1 LEQPETAETCQGCGL
16 IFAKW
21 RERQQAASSVTPPEP
36 AAAQTPEPAEAGT
49 SPESGTDQAPP
60 QPEANPWKKPL
71 PERQYQEFPV
81 KKMAFISI
89 PILVAAAVY
98 SFWPGAKTDGY
109 ATPKPIERPTSI
121 YGNAT
126 EQPSPEATWT
136 PLPCGYPDNTC
147 TPTPIAT
154 PMTISGPAW
163 QYHGKVV
170 DYVHLSAIS
179 GVQIVF
185 TNHGVAV
192 TVVTNDQGFYHIS
205 VPPLSSGEAYEVQ
218 LSHQNFGDRYWTDDP
233 SGLELGTRLAKGYEN
248 PENQH
253 FRIDGVAQ
261 DRVADFSMF
270 PYQLNEQERMQMQ
283 NARPPSQP

>member
-1 LEQPETAETCQGCGL
+1 M

-21 RERQQAASSVTPPEP
+21 RERHQVPAPTPEAVPETDAHLPSTGSVEP
-36 AAAQTPEPAEAGT
+36 APEGQTNPSQPGPTGSPQAET
-49 SPESGTDQAPP
+49 
-60 QPEANPWKKPL
+60 NPWKKPL
-71 PERQYQEFPV
+71 PEREYQEFPL
-81 KKMAFISI
+81 KKMLLIGI
-89 PILVAAAVY
+89 PLLLGVGIY
-98 SFWPGAKTDGY
+98 SFWPSPNADGY
-109 ATPKPIERPTSI
+109 ATPKPIPLPTSI
-121 YGNAT
+121 YMNAT

-154 PMTISGPAW
+154 PMTIAGPAW
-163 QYHGKVV
+163 QYHGKVL
-170 DYVHLSAIS
+170 DCVHLSPIS

-185 TNHGVAV
+185 SNHGVAV
-192 TVVTNDQGFYHIS
+192 TAVTNDQGFYHIS
-205 VPPLSSGEAYEVQ
+205 VPPLASSEAYEVQ

-233 SGLELGTRLAKGYEN
+233 SGLEVGARLAKGYEN

-253 FRIDGVAQ
+253 FRMGGVAE
-261 DRVADFSMF
+261 DRAVDFSMF